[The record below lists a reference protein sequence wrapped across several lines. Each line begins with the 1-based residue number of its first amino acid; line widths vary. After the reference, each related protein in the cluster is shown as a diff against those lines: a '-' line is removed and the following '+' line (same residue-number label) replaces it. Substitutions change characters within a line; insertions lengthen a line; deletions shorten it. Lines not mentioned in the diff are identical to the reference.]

1 MQYLPLFQKI
11 VVCLFKLFACIC
23 LCECD
28 NKAYYVMQMKKYQ
41 YEQQHKEE
49 IAITCSSEIPLGK
62 ALHYEAEM
70 LD

>member
-1 MQYLPLFQKI
+1 MAIRAPDR
-11 VVCLFKLFACIC
+11 A
-23 LCECD
+23 
-28 NKAYYVMQMKKYQ
+28 NKEYYVMQMKKYQ

-49 IAITCSSEIPLGK
+49 ITITCSSEIPLGK